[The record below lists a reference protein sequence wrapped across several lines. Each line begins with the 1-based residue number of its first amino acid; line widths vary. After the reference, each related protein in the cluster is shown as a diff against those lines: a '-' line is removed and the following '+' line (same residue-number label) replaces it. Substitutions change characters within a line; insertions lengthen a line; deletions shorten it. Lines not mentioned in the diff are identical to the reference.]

1 MRRQWQ
7 RITAFWSV
15 FVFENRA
22 GISRAH
28 TSGSTGVFGFS
39 VLRSGAFLVCC
50 LALMSFRLMPDDA
63 DKNRLVYDVRGAF
76 VAAQPEI
83 SHRLMQMVHSYVS
96 ESIDVTSRA
105 TVRPRVVLTIR
116 LASVKKEPFLLGARS
131 SARVVVRAASVT
143 TGEVIAEARFTA
155 WTRIALRV
163 IWPMALPPGSF
174 RNFSWP
180 SQRRQ
185 RWRPHFFQNDF
196 AVGHL

>member
-15 FVFENRA
+15 FVFGNRA
-22 GISRAH
+22 GIARAH
-28 TSGSTGVFGFS
+28 TSGSTDVFGFS

-50 LALMSFRLMPDDA
+50 LALMSFRLMPDDG
-63 DKNRLVYDVRGAF
+63 DKNRLIYDVRGAF

-143 TGEVIAEARFTA
+143 TGEVIAEAKFTA
-155 WTRIALRV
+155 TVYGLDKDSLEGDLAYGVASRV
-163 IWPMALPPGSF
+163 IQEFQLAKPAPATLATALFP
-174 RNFSWP
+174 
-180 SQRRQ
+180 
-185 RWRPHFFQNDF
+185 
-196 AVGHL
+196 

>member
-1 MRRQWQ
+1 MRRQLQ

-15 FVFENRA
+15 FAFENRA

-83 SHRLMQMVHSYVS
+83 SHRLMQLVHSYVS

-143 TGEVIAEARFTA
+143 TGEVIAEAKFTA
-155 WTRIALRV
+155 TVYGLDKDGLEGDLAYGVASRV
-163 IWPMALPPGSF
+163 IQEFQLAKPAPATLATALFPK
-174 RNFSWP
+174 
-180 SQRRQ
+180 
-185 RWRPHFFQNDF
+185 
-196 AVGHL
+196 